1 MKNERIENLF
11 LIMSM
16 KNEDSAM
23 AESAFNE
30 FHRRYIQYIYKV
42 INRHGY
48 DFTKVY
54 GQEIIEATVN
64 NTLLTIYEKS
74 DHFINIESLD
84 DISKEKRI
92 KAWIGKIAQREFFIL
107 LRNEKNAKENIEYNS
122 ESIVFKNDIVDEEP
136 EEVSVSY
143 EMKLL
148 ITALNS
154 LPKRD
159 KEILLTLFRYEE
171 SGKYTPSE
179 VIDELCTMYNTT
191 DINIRKI
198 KSRSISK
205 IKMIVQSSIQHTY
218 ANK

>member
-1 MKNERIENLF
+1 
-11 LIMSM
+11 M
-16 KNEDSAM
+16 KNEDSPL

-42 INRHGY
+42 VNRHGY

-64 NTLLTIYEKS
+64 NTLLTIYEKA
-74 DHFINIESLD
+74 DHFIQIESID
-84 DISKEKRI
+84 DASKEKRI
-92 KAWIGKIAQREFFIL
+92 KAWIGKIAEREFYML
-107 LRNEKNAKENIEYNS
+107 LRNEKKANENIEYNS
-122 ESIVFKNDIVDEEP
+122 ESMVFKNDIVDEEP
-136 EEVSVSY
+136 EEISVSY

-154 LPKRD
+154 LPVRD
-159 KEILLTLFRYEE
+159 KEILLTLMRYEE
-171 SGKYTPSE
+171 SGKYTPTE
-179 VIDELCTMYNTT
+179 VIEELCAMYNTT
-191 DINIRKI
+191 DVNIRKI

-205 IKMIVQSSIQHTY
+205 IKMIVQSSIQYTH